1 MGEPA
6 LRQESTAEG
15 LVLRPEGRWTVD
27 TVGVLDRAVERVS
40 AGAGAVTLDLDGLE
54 GLDTAGALLL
64 RRAMR
69 RCGQAG
75 GAARV
80 TGGTE
85 AHLGLLSLVAAN
97 DREPPPLPGRHPVV
111 EMVERVGRTTVLAA
125 GEARVFTAFVGLVV
139 ERAVRAAATPWR
151 FRFTALVHQMEQ
163 TGLNALPII
172 GLVSFLIGVVM
183 AYQGAVQL
191 RLFGAEIYTVDLL
204 AVSILRELGVLLT
217 AIIVAGRSGSAFTA
231 EIGAMK
237 FREEIDAMRVLGI
250 DPVDAL
256 VLPRLVALILTLPVV
271 TFFANMMAL
280 IGGALLCWLTLDI
293 APSVFI
299 ERFSNTKPW
308 HFYTGMIKAPVF
320 AAVIALVGCHAG
332 MQVTGRAESVGQM
345 TTKSVVQSI
354 FLVIVLDAG
363 FSIFFNVLKV

>member
-1 MGEPA
+1 MGEPL
-6 LRQESTAEG
+6 LRQEKTPEG
-15 LVLRPEGRWTVD
+15 LLLRPEGRWTVE
-27 TVGVLDRAVERVS
+27 TVGALDQAVDKLAAQPGV
-40 AGAGAVTLDLDGLE
+40 VTMDLDGLE

-69 RCGQAG
+69 RSGPAG
-75 GAARV
+75 GSCRIA
-80 TGGTE
+80 GGTE

-97 DREPPPLPGRHPVV
+97 DREPAPLEYRNALRQ
-111 EMVERVGRTTVLAA
+111 MLERVGRATVEAA
-125 GEARVFTAFVGLVV
+125 GEAKIFTAFIGLVV

-256 VLPRLVALILTLPVV
+256 VLPRMLALVLTLPAV

-280 IGGALLCWLTLDI
+280 TGGALLCWLTLDI
-293 APSVFI
+293 SPSVFV

-320 AAVIALVGCHAG
+320 AAIIALVGCHAG
-332 MQVTGRAESVGQM
+332 MQVTGKAESVGRM

-354 FLVIVLDAG
+354 FLVIVVDAV

>member
-1 MGEPA
+1 MGA
-6 LRQESTAEG
+6 SLLRQDRTAEG
-15 LVLRPEGRWTVD
+15 LVLRPEGRWTVE
-27 TVGVLDRAVERVS
+27 TVATLDRDVERIP
-40 AGAGAVTLDLDGLE
+40 AQTGTITIDLSGLE

-69 RCGQAG
+69 RCQPAG
-75 GAARV
+75 DTCRIS
-80 TGGTE
+80 GGTE
-85 AHLGLLSLVAAN
+85 AHLDLLSMVAAN
-97 DREPPPLPGRHPVV
+97 DREPSPMVSRHAVAD
-111 EMVERVGRTTVLAA
+111 MFERVGRATLDALA
-125 GEARVFTAFVGLVV
+125 EAKIFTGFLGLVV
-139 ERAVRAAATPWR
+139 ERGLRAAMTPWR

-163 TGLNALPII
+163 AGLNALPII

-256 VLPRLVALILTLPVV
+256 VLPRMLALILTLPVV
-271 TFFANMMAL
+271 TFFANAMAL
-280 IGGALLCWLTLDI
+280 TGGALLCWMTLDI
-293 APSVFI
+293 APAVFV
-299 ERFSNTKPW
+299 ERFSNTNPW

-332 MQVTGRAESVGQM
+332 MQVTGRAESVGRM

-354 FLVIVLDAG
+354 FLVIVIDAI
-363 FSIFFNVLKV
+363 FSIFFNVLKI